1 MQSARETAYC
11 VLLGIFENKSYSN
24 IALDSALRDSDM
36 SALDKAFATNIVY
49 GVLTNLSF
57 LDFQIAA
64 LSKLPMKK
72 ISIKV
77 KTVLRLS
84 LYQMIF
90 MDKVPQSA
98 AVNEGVKL
106 AKKKAYKSAGFV
118 NALLRSF
125 AREGKKLPQKDD
137 KIKYLSVLYS
147 YPEWIVAMWLSYFGN
162 EECEALLAAGNTEPP
177 LTIRVN
183 KTKITEEKLSEM
195 LGAEKGVAEGSL
207 NITKRGGIAEME
219 SFKKGYFTVQDAAAQ
234 KATLTLAPE
243 KGENVLD
250 MCAAPGGKTTHIAEL
265 MDGVGKVTAWDKYPH
280 KIKLIKDSAARL
292 GLSNINAY
300 VHDAKT
306 PGKNLYNSF
315 DKVLLD
321 APCSGLGIIRR
332 KPDIKWLRQREDIT
346 EIVKEQ
352 KELLS
357 SAANYVKPGG
367 ALLYST
373 CTINREENEDMVSF
387 FLEGHK
393 EFEKKKEI
401 LLCPHKD
408 GTDGFFICLM
418 KRKQ

>member
-1 MQSARETAYC
+1 MQSARETAYS

-24 IALDSALRDSDM
+24 IALDTALRESGM
-36 SALDKAFATNIVY
+36 SALDKAFTTNIVY

-57 LDFQIAA
+57 LDFQIEA
-64 LSKLPMKK
+64 LSKLPIKK
-72 ISIKV
+72 ISIQV
-77 KTVLRLS
+77 KTILRLS

-98 AVNEGVKL
+98 AVNEGVKVS
-106 AKKKAYKSAGFV
+106 KKKAYKSAGFV

-125 AREGKKLPQKDD
+125 AREGQKLPPKDD
-137 KIKYLSVLYS
+137 KIKYLSILYS
-147 YPEWIVAMWLSYFGN
+147 YPGWIVEMWLSYFGDK
-162 EECEALLAAGNTEPP
+162 ECEALLAAGNMAPP

-183 KTKITEEKLSEM
+183 KTKISADKLSKM
-195 LGAEKGVAEGSL
+195 LCAEKGAVEGSL
-207 NITKRGGIAEME
+207 NIAKSGGIAGME

-234 KATLTLAPE
+234 KASLILSPE
-243 KGENVLD
+243 KGESILD

-265 MDGVGKVTAWDKYPH
+265 MGGVGKVTAWDKYPH
-280 KIKLIKDSAARL
+280 KIKLIKSGAARL

-306 PGKNLYNSF
+306 PDKNLFNSF

-332 KPDIKWLRQREDIT
+332 KPDIKWLRQKEDIA

-352 KELLS
+352 TELLS

-373 CTINREENEDMVSF
+373 CTVNREENEDMVSS
-387 FLEGHK
+387 FLKEHT
-393 EFEKKKEI
+393 EFEMKKEI